1 MPFRENIDNISARI
15 YEFLKDKP
23 EATSWQIQL
32 SLNISSSTMYLALGS
47 LMQSGKITIEP
58 DGINYKIAKTP
69 QQN

>member
-1 MPFRENIDNISARI
+1 MPFRENIENISARI

-23 EATSWQIQL
+23 EATSWQIKL